1 MEQDMLNIQKAWHQQ
16 NQQSQINVSNF
27 ETKSVQV
34 VIAIQD
40 VGVQTDSY
48 NCCLN
53 TKIND
58 TIKETELSKNVQA
71 SVESNKMIETIFRE
85 IGSNTEESGSLAIY
99 NEQLDKVLKLISERS
114 AISEVQLMKYKVKLD
129 ILNKAIEE
137 KDSQYQAKIDALNKI
152 IEEKDLHLTEK
163 QNAFEELMNQSC
175 VTNTDC
181 ADKLALRSTIN
192 SLQKLITQKEG
203 TISRY
208 QNLLKEDRDE
218 HNRIESHLQ
227 NEIRSLHNRIL
238 IMQDE
243 TRKDEGSVIIV
254 KNDFQR
260 TSKLNE
266 DISRTAMSDVAQEEL
281 MILREKVS
289 TLEAELNISKELSER
304 WHQLAEERLKYM
316 DRMRERFI

>member
-34 VIAIQD
+34 AIAIQD

-137 KDSQYQAKIDALNKI
+137 KDSQHQAKIDALNKI

-163 QNAFEELMNQSC
+163 QNAFDELMNQSC

-192 SLQKLITQKEG
+192 SLQKLITQKEE

-243 TRKDEGSVIIV
+243 TRKDEGSVV